1 MVPKSVVHQL
11 IMVVYYIPIIY
22 NRVLYIQAVLVQYV
36 DTSRVHFFGTFAT
49 TTAALFSSPLPILKK
64 LSPKNRKKDMAGGMV
79 MKSKKSVQKYAVLKG
94 NLVLLLK
101 KNHKM

>member
-1 MVPKSVVHQL
+1 
-11 IMVVYYIPIIY
+11 
-22 NRVLYIQAVLVQYV
+22 
-36 DTSRVHFFGTFAT
+36 
-49 TTAALFSSPLPILKK
+49 
-64 LSPKNRKKDMAGGMV
+64 MV